1 MSTNKENRSLNQ
13 LMGIT
18 SLESTTEH
26 SYLIDRC
33 MQLSNVPISEF
44 EVEDYRLLINQGIG
58 LEYLVAGA
66 IDILSSNL
74 FAEGDYYEGDLLK
87 AILTINESFWKENP
101 ILMDKLKQAIL
112 RQFKAIETLDLSD
125 PIKESLHALVKGF
138 MELK

>member
-1 MSTNKENRSLNQ
+1 
-13 LMGIT
+13 
-18 SLESTTEH
+18 
-26 SYLIDRC
+26 